1 MDYSFHHI
9 QNFTKDVSEF
19 RGKIDGSKVA
29 GGQDLPESGM
39 DAIMQTIVC
48 QGLLLKVFSLQIF
61 KWLSV
66 RSVIECY
73 LFYFSDHIWV
83 SEKGKSKQARKI
95 IVYFTDARVHSARDG
110 SIGGILTP
118 SGTFCIILQQLIT
131 K

>member
-1 MDYSFHHI
+1 MM
-9 QNFTKDVSEF
+9 
-19 RGKIDGSKVA
+19 
-29 GGQDLPESGM
+29 L
-39 DAIMQTIVC
+39 
-48 QGLLLKVFSLQIF
+48 SL
-61 KWLSV
+61 

-73 LFYFSDHIWV
+73 HFYFVDHIWV